1 MASYAPRTLVKP
13 PLVPLSLLVEFEEAA
28 IATAAA
34 LADDAGDGC
43 RRVFQMAERGM
54 DPHAFLRERKKT
66 RHPVFRKFRCYRYGP
81 TALFP

>member
-1 MASYAPRTLVKP
+1 MASYAPRTLEKP
-13 PLVPLSLLVEFEEAA
+13 PLVPLSPLVELEEAA

-54 DPHAFLRERKKT
+54 YRHAFLLGRKQT
-66 RHPVFRKFRCYRYGP
+66 RLAVLYGTRVPVWRV
-81 TALFP
+81 

>member
-66 RHPVFRKFRCYRYGP
+66 RLPVFLFYGP